1 MHVCEAG
8 IKKDPTSS
16 NILFLHGFPE
26 LSYSFRYLMKEFS
39 NNGFYCVAP
48 DQRGYGKTI
57 YNNCNEKSLSKFS
70 VINLSKDIYFLLKN
84 LNIQKVNI
92 IGHDFG
98 SYISCYF
105 TLLYPSMVNSLVTM
119 SMPFGGAPS
128 KSNKSDSYSIED
140 INTNLSKLSPPR
152 KH

>member
-1 MHVCEAG
+1 MTDRV
-8 IKKDPTSS
+8 TSVYFFTS
-16 NILFLHGFPE
+16 QKSLKLNL
-26 LSYSFRYLMKEFS
+26 K
-39 NNGFYCVAP
+39 
-48 DQRGYGKTI
+48 
-57 YNNCNEKSLSKFS
+57 EKSLSKFS

-152 KH
+152 KHYQKYFASKSAFNNIKNCTFLYFD